1 MSLAGSAL
9 EAALQAVGRG
19 LDAAGDH
26 RLLYC
31 KGAGRLVD
39 LDEDRARDIPLISG
53 GVLSSVPPD
62 VEVEQC
68 PSNPVRIRPP
78 APHGAPP
85 AAADEPFVCSYPQ
98 MAEFFNRKSC
108 LLETVPL
115 GSFNSLFSFTGSWK
129 NDAAATKALAI
140 DGYSLPLFRV
150 IITSQEL
157 TLLESVKRA
166 IPNVWDPSAL
176 ASFIENYGTHII
188 TSVTVG
194 GKDEVYIKQHS
205 SSQLSEMEFKNYVR
219 EIGRERFSDVENKS
233 NAIPINYSE
242 KDMTVIF
249 RRRGGC
255 DLVQSFSDWKG
266 TVASAPDVIG
276 MTFRSIV
283 SLVDDVPG
291 KKHLARAVELYLTY
305 KPPIEELQYFLDFQ
319 VPLVWAPAPPGIA
332 GHHRKEPVCPSLQ
345 FSLMGP
351 KLFIS
356 TEQISVGRRPVVGL
370 KLLLEGAKQNRLAIH
385 LQHLGSLPKIFLPH
399 WDSHITI
406 GPPKWQGPEEQDSR
420 WFEPIKWK
428 NFAHVSTAPI
438 EYTET
443 NITDLSG
450 VYIVT
455 GAQLGVWDFGAK
467 SVLHLKLL
475 FSRVPGCTIRRS
487 VWDHSPSSSS
497 TQRTD
502 ESSSSSSDNAKL
514 VKIVDMTETLKGPQ
528 DAPGHWLVT
537 GAKLGV
543 EKGRI
548 VVRAKYSLL
557 NY

>member
-1 MSLAGSAL
+1 MFGIH
-9 EAALQAVGRG
+9 Q
-19 LDAAGDH
+19 H
-26 RLLYC
+26 
-31 KGAGRLVD
+31 
-39 LDEDRARDIPLISG
+39 
-53 GVLSSVPPD
+53 
-62 VEVEQC
+62 
-68 PSNPVRIRPP
+68 
-78 APHGAPP
+78 
-85 AAADEPFVCSYPQ
+85 
-98 MAEFFNRKSC
+98 
-108 LLETVPL
+108 
-115 GSFNSLFSFTGSWK
+115 W
-129 NDAAATKALAI
+129 
-140 DGYSLPLFRV
+140 
-150 IITSQEL
+150 QEL
-157 TLLESVKRA
+157 
-166 IPNVWDPSAL
+166 
-176 ASFIENYGTHII
+176 
-188 TSVTVG
+188 
-194 GKDEVYIKQHS
+194 
-205 SSQLSEMEFKNYVR
+205 EFKNYAR
-219 EIGRERFSDVENKS
+219 EIGRERFADVENKS
-233 NAIPINYSE
+233 NASSINYSE

-255 DLVQSFSDWKG
+255 DLVQSFSDWRG

-276 MTFRSIV
+276 ITFLSIV
-283 SLVDDVPG
+283 SLVDDIPG

-305 KPPIEELQYFLDFQ
+305 KPPIEELQYFLDFR

-370 KLLLEGAKQNRLAIH
+370 KLILEGAKQNRLAIH

-399 WDSHITI
+399 WDSYITI

-497 TQRTD
+497 VHRTD

-514 VKIVDMTETLKGPQ
+514 LKIVDLTETFKGPQ
-528 DAPGHWLVT
+528 DAPGHWLIT